1 MTEFVSAP
9 FYSTWEVYGLL
20 FVTDHKNPFAASNL
34 HVENSNDDTEKVSE
48 KNQNGDCIPRVE
60 VGNHGRDN
68 MDYIESVRDDDEEEV
83 DSSVQEDSQELT
95 VEELLECDQT
105 FSNVLQ
111 ILKCPDHAPPGVRI
125 PN

>member
-48 KNQNGDCIPRVE
+48 KNQNGDCIPRGE

-68 MDYIESVRDDDEEEV
+68 MDYIESVRDDDDV
-83 DSSVQEDSQELT
+83 ELYLHLGCYL
-95 VEELLECDQT
+95 VPPPE
-105 FSNVLQ
+105 
-111 ILKCPDHAPPGVRI
+111 KCNFNLNRI
-125 PN
+125 KF